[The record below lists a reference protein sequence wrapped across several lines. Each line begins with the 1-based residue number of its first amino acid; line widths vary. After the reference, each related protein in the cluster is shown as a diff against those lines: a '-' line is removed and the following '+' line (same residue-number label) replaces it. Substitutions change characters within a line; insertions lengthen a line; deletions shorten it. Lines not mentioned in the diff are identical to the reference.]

1 MNKPI
6 IAQMENGG
14 GLIEAP
20 EPDFKT
26 LLDADL
32 ERIMPEPMP
41 ECAPLGRSAPGVT
54 LLGHSGEFR
63 FGAGRKS

>member
-32 ERIMPEPMP
+32 ERIMAFQEYLK
-41 ECAPLGRSAPGVT
+41 EKTEVET
-54 LLGHSGEFR
+54 W
-63 FGAGRKS
+63 